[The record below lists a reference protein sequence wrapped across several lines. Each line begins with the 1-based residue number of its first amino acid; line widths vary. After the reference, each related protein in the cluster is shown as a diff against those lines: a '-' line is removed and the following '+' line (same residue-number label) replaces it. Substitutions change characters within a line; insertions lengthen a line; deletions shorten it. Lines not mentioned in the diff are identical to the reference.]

1 MGSTTML
8 LALFF
13 LSLLTIVP
21 IVQAAFTRVSITRSA
36 TRSVLISC
44 ISPSTTTL
52 SAIQTLF
59 DVKHLRTLL
68 GTNSFPTSTS
78 PRQSV
83 AAKDKVIILFRR
95 RCSNGTRTSNHRLV
109 CAVQKGDG
117 LYHIAAEVFARL
129 VAYQEIRAVDDIL
142 GVTLIGVG

>member
-21 IVQAAFTRVSITRSA
+21 KVQAAFTRDSATRSA

-44 ISPSTTTL
+44 VSPSTTTL

-68 GTNSFPTSTS
+68 GTNSFPTST
-78 PRQSV
+78 V
-83 AAKDKVIILFRR
+83 AAKDKVIIPFRR
-95 RCSNGTRTSNHRLV
+95 RRSNGTRTSNHRLAY
-109 CAVQKGDG
+109 AVQKGDG
-117 LYHIAAEVFARL
+117 LYHITAEVFAGL
-129 VAYQEIRAVDDIL
+129 VAYQEIRAVDDIPN
-142 GVTLIGVG
+142 VSLIGVG